1 MAIARGMELFASQ
14 SYAKNL
20 GLYGDAPLQPVV
32 LLSRQPNCGGGGLF
46 GGCKTIAERIGALNI
61 VCRDAATADAVK
73 SQLKTIIRPMYS
85 NPPLHGARL
94 VSKIL
99 SDKSLYNEWYRACAC
114 VRVCGVTEHCRPTGL
129 WSSRRCR
136 TASSA

>member
-1 MAIARGMELFASQ
+1 MVMPPSNRWCCCPA
-14 SYAKNL
+14 NL
-20 GLYGDAPLQPVV
+20 IVV
-32 LLSRQPNCGGGGLF
+32 VVVCSG
-46 GGCKTIAERIGALNI
+46 TTTAERIGALNI

-99 SDKSLYNEWYRACAC
+99 SDKSLYDEWYRAC
-114 VRVCGVTEHCRPTGL
+114 VRVCMCMRN
-129 WSSRRCR
+129 
-136 TASSA
+136 